1 MINMVSKEYLI
12 DLLKENEVFLEGDF
26 TLSSGKKS
34 NYYINMKKAI
44 TEPEIL
50 SAISSLITEKIK
62 DDEIDKVAGPA
73 LGAVPIATAV
83 SLESKLPLLM
93 IRKEK
98 KGYGTSKL
106 IEGELLEG
114 DNVIVVEDVSTTGG
128 SLLKA
133 IKAIQENGG
142 NVKRAFVVVD
152 RQEDAIEA
160 FEKEGITLEPL
171 ITVDEFFN

>member
-1 MINMVSKEYLI
+1 MSTISK
-12 DLLKENEVFLEGDF
+12 
-26 TLSSGKKS
+26 
-34 NYYINMKKAI
+34 
-44 TEPEIL
+44 
-50 SAISSLITEKIK
+50 LITEKIK
-62 DDEIDKVAGPA
+62 DENIDKVAGPA

-106 IEGELLEG
+106 IEGELNPD

-133 IKAIQENGG
+133 IKAIRENGG
-142 NVKRAFVVVD
+142 KVVRVFVVVD
-152 RQEDAIEA
+152 RQEGAIEA

-171 ITVDEFFN
+171 ITVNEFFD

>member
-1 MINMVSKEYLI
+1 MITKEYLI
-12 DLLKENEVFLEGDF
+12 NLLKENGVFLKGDF

-34 NYYINMKKAI
+34 DYYINMKKAI
-44 TEPEIL
+44 TDPEIL
-50 SAISSLITEKIK
+50 STIAKLITKSISE
-62 DDEIDKVAGPA
+62 DNIDKVAGPA

-83 SLESKLPLLM
+83 SLESEIPLLM

-106 IEGELLEG
+106 IEG
-114 DNVIVVEDVSTTGG
+114 DDVIVVEDVTTTGG

-133 IKAIQENGG
+133 IKAIQDNGG

-152 RQEDAIEA
+152 RQEGAIEA
-160 FEKEGITLEPL
+160 FDSEGVKLEPL
-171 ITVDEFFN
+171 ITVDEFF

>member
-1 MINMVSKEYLI
+1 MIDNGYLI

-26 TLSSGKKS
+26 VLASGKKS
-34 NYYINMKKAI
+34 NYYVNMKKAI
-44 TEPEIL
+44 TFPVIL
-50 SAISSLITEKIK
+50 SEIAKLITEAISN
-62 DDEIDKVAGPA
+62 DSIDKVAGPA

-106 IEGELLEG
+106 IEGELNPDDE
-114 DNVIVVEDVSTTGG
+114 VIVVEDVTTTGG

-133 IKAIQENGG
+133 IKAIEDNGG
-142 NVKRAFVVVD
+142 KVKRAFVVVD
-152 RQEDAIEA
+152 REEGAKEA

-171 ITVDEFFN
+171 ISVNEFFDEE

>member
-1 MINMVSKEYLI
+1 MTSKEYLI
-12 DLLKENEVFLEGDF
+12 DLLKENEVFLKGDF

-34 NYYINMKKAI
+34 DYYINMKKAI
-44 TEPEIL
+44 TDPEIL
-50 SAISSLITEKIK
+50 STIAKLITEKIAC
-62 DDEIDKVAGPA
+62 DDVDKVAGPA

-106 IEGELLEG
+106 IEGELNSG
-114 DNVIVVEDVSTTGG
+114 DNVIVVEDVTTTGG

-133 IKAIQENGG
+133 INAIKENGG
-142 NVKRAFVVVD
+142 NVTRAFVVVD
-152 RQEDAIEA
+152 RQEGALSE
-160 FEKEGITLEPL
+160 FEDNGIQLEPL
-171 ITVDEFFN
+171 ILVDEFF